1 MATTGRTATSTS
13 FNVRGADSVL
23 GLAFFGIQELEELLG
38 RQVDLVPKDYLHWV
52 TRTAFSPRPGRFM
65 RRDDLYLFEIVEAA
79 DHVRDFLRDIEIDG
93 WTEDELLRSG
103 VL

>member
-1 MATTGRTATSTS
+1 
-13 FNVRGADSVL
+13 
-23 GLAFFGIQELEELLG
+23 
-38 RQVDLVPKDYLHWV
+38 
-52 TRTAFSPRPGRFM
+52 M

-79 DHVRDFLRDIEIDG
+79 DHVRDFLRDIEIGG